1 MCLLDFHPAVDR
13 TKEMG
18 ELLKEAK
25 AVQASFDW
33 KKTIVTVIAFM
44 FSMMFLLPFFWMLST
59 SFKIEADVFTFPVQ
73 WIPERWNGF
82 ENYKEVWFGQFPFY
96 IYYWNSIKVA
106 VSTTLLSVVVSA
118 LAAYGFSKVRFP
130 AGRWLFLIV
139 LATYMVPPQAM
150 LVPQFILYR
159 NIGLF
164 DSHLGLVLLGSF
176 SVLGTFMLRQFF
188 MGIHSDYIDAAKID
202 GAGHWR
208 IFWSVAM
215 PIVRP
220 AIATYA
226 ILRFIWTW
234 NDYQNPL
241 IFLRTDSLYTIQ
253 LAMQKFTTINGEF
266 YSLIMAAAVSAI
278 LPLVIV
284 FIIGQKQVIEGI
296 AQGGVK
302 G

>member
-1 MCLLDFHPAVDR
+1 MA
-13 TKEMG
+13 
-18 ELLKEAK
+18 
-25 AVQASFDW
+25 
-33 KKTIVTVIAFM
+33 KTIKLQKIITTIIVFLFSILFM
-44 FSMMFLLPFFWMLST
+44 LPFVWMLST
-59 SFKIEADVFTFPVQ
+59 SFKIEADVFTFPIQ

-82 ENYKEVWFGQFPFY
+82 NNYREVWFGDFPFY
-96 IYYWNSIKVA
+96 TYYWNSIKVA
-106 VSTTLLSVVVSA
+106 VLTTIVSCTVSA

-130 AGRWLFLIV
+130 AGKWLFFIV
-139 LATYMVPPQAM
+139 LATYMVPPQAS

-164 DSHLGLVLLGSF
+164 DSHLGLILLGSF

-188 MGIHSDYIDAAKID
+188 MGIHNDYIDAAKID
-202 GAGHWR
+202 GAGHIR
-208 IFWSVAM
+208 IFWSIAL

-220 AIATYA
+220 AVATYA

-241 IFLRTDSLYTIQ
+241 IFLRTDALYTIQ

-278 LPLVIV
+278 LPLLIV

-296 AQGGVK
+296 ALGGVK

>member
-1 MCLLDFHPAVDR
+1 
-13 TKEMG
+13 
-18 ELLKEAK
+18 
-25 AVQASFDW
+25 
-33 KKTIVTVIAFM
+33 M
-44 FSMMFLLPFFWMLST
+44 FSIMFLLPFIWMLST

-130 AGRWLFLIV
+130 AGKWLFLIV

-188 MGIHSDYIDAAKID
+188 MGIHTDYIDAAKID

>member
-1 MCLLDFHPAVDR
+1 M
-13 TKEMG
+13 
-18 ELLKEAK
+18 K
-25 AVQASFDW
+25 ASLDW
-33 KKTIVTVIAFM
+33 KKTVITVIAFV
-44 FSMMFLLPFFWMLST
+44 FSIMFLLPFVWMLST

-130 AGRWLFLIV
+130 AGKWLFLIV

-164 DSHLGLVLLGSF
+164 DSHLGLILLGSF

-188 MGIHSDYIDAAKID
+188 MGIHTDYIDAAKID

>member
-1 MCLLDFHPAVDR
+1 MA
-13 TKEMG
+13 
-18 ELLKEAK
+18 
-25 AVQASFDW
+25 
-33 KKTIVTVIAFM
+33 KTIKLQKIITTIIVFLFSILFM
-44 FSMMFLLPFFWMLST
+44 LPFVWMLST
-59 SFKIEADVFTFPVQ
+59 SFKIEADVFTFPIQ
-73 WIPERWNGF
+73 WIPERWNGLN
-82 ENYKEVWFGQFPFY
+82 NYREVWFGDFPFY
-96 IYYWNSIKVA
+96 TYYWNSIKVA
-106 VSTTLLSVVVSA
+106 VLTTIVSCTVSA

-130 AGRWLFLIV
+130 AGKWLFFIV
-139 LATYMVPPQAM
+139 LATYMVPPQAS

-164 DSHLGLVLLGSF
+164 DSHLGLILLGSF

-188 MGIHSDYIDAAKID
+188 MGIHNDYIDAAKID
-202 GAGHWR
+202 GAGHIR
-208 IFWSVAM
+208 IFWSIAL

-220 AIATYA
+220 AVATYA

-241 IFLRTDSLYTIQ
+241 IFLRTDALYTIQ

-278 LPLVIV
+278 LPLLIV

-296 AQGGVK
+296 ALGGVK

>member
-1 MCLLDFHPAVDR
+1 MTSHLN
-13 TKEMG
+13 
-18 ELLKEAK
+18 
-25 AVQASFDW
+25 VQ
-33 KKTIVTVIAFM
+33 KIMITIIIFIVSI
-44 FSMMFLLPFFWMLST
+44 MFLLPFVWMLST
-59 SFKIEADVFTFPVQ
+59 SFKIEADVFKFPIQ

-82 ENYKEVWFGQFPFY
+82 NNYQQVWFGEFPFY
-96 IYYWNSIKVA
+96 LYYWNSIKVA
-106 VSTTLLSVVVSA
+106 VLTTLVSCTVSA
-118 LAAYGFSKVRFP
+118 LAAYGFSKVDFP
-130 AGRWLFLIV
+130 AGKWLFLIV
-139 LATYMVPPQAM
+139 LATYMVPPQAS

-164 DSHLGLVLLGSF
+164 DSHLGLILLGSF

-188 MGIHSDYIDAAKID
+188 MGIHNEYIDAAKID

-208 IFWSVAM
+208 IFWSIAL

-220 AIATYA
+220 AVATYA

-241 IFLRTDSLYTIQ
+241 IFLRTDALYTIQ

-278 LPLVIV
+278 LPLLIV

-296 AQGGVK
+296 ALGGVK

>member
-1 MCLLDFHPAVDR
+1 MMKQINLPKII
-13 TKEMG
+13 T
-18 ELLKEAK
+18 
-25 AVQASFDW
+25 
-33 KKTIVTVIAFM
+33 TILVFIVSLI
-44 FSMMFLLPFFWMLST
+44 FLLPFAWMLST
-59 SFKIEADVFTFPVQ
+59 SFKIEADVFTFPIQ
-73 WIPERWNGF
+73 WIPERWNGIN
-82 ENYKEVWFGQFPFY
+82 NYQEVWFGQFPFY
-96 IYYWNSIKVA
+96 VYYWNSIKVA
-106 VSTTLLSVVVSA
+106 VSTTVVSCTVSA
-118 LAAYGFSKVRFP
+118 MAAYGFSKVNFP
-130 AGRWLFLIV
+130 AGKWLFIIV
-139 LATYMVPPQAM
+139 LATYMVPPQAS

-188 MGIHSDYIDAAKID
+188 MGIHNEYIEAAKID

-208 IFWSVAM
+208 IFWFIAL

-220 AIATYA
+220 AVATYA

-278 LPLVIV
+278 LPLLIIFV
-284 FIIGQKQVIEGI
+284 IGQKQVIDGI
-296 AQGGVK
+296 ALGGVK